1 MFVIIVD
8 LGNHQKTNLSTAPK
22 KPKED
27 DKLKFTKSK
36 TEEVNKTD
44 ITEHQSTDQSTKTQ
58 KSQILYITFQLGAF
72 FLILQNSNFSL
83 ISLIPDQKFTPSFLV
98 KFTHVFP
105 LCV

>member
-44 ITEHQSTDQSTKTQ
+44 ITE
-58 KSQILYITFQLGAF
+58 
-72 FLILQNSNFSL
+72 
-83 ISLIPDQKFTPSFLV
+83 TPI
-98 KFTHVFP
+98 H
-105 LCV
+105 